1 MSNIFVLIIS
11 IVIGCFTSF
20 LVILFDDKRK
30 ENKKQVKNEIK
41 EKVFTDDI
49 KKELDSL
56 PANLHDDFLRSKL
69 KSGKVG
75 AGKKRK

>member
-1 MSNIFVLIIS
+1 MSNIFVLLIS

-49 KKELDSL
+49 KKELDSI
-56 PANLHDDFLRSKL
+56 PVDLHDDFLRAKL
-69 KSGKVG
+69 KSGKVS